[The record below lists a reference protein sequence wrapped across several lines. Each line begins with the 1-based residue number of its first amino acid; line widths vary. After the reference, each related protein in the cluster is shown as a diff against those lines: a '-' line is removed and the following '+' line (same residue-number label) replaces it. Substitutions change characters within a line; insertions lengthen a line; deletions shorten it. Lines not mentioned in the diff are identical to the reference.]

1 MKINLKT
8 FNEFVNEN
16 NELNEAKIEKMSNA
30 WYFEEVKISGFDPVS
45 TIKADKNAT
54 KAGSALAAYWEKGK
68 ALDKSGFDT
77 NDESKL
83 DLSKAKPGDEIEVTL
98 IDSKTDKDYKVKIE
112 IRDTDPISGKAAN
125 FVYAKVYR
133 V

>member
-1 MKINLKT
+1 MKNLPT
-8 FNEFVNEN
+8 FEDFV
-16 NELNEAKIEKMSNA
+16 NEAKIEKMSKA

-45 TIKADKNAT
+45 TIKADKDAT
-54 KAGSALAAYWEKGK
+54 KAGSALAAYWERGK
-68 ALDKSGFDT
+68 ALDKSGFST

-83 DLSKAKPGDEIEVTL
+83 DLSKAKPGDEIEATL

-112 IRDTDPISGKAAN
+112 IRDKDPISGKAAN
-125 FVYAKVYR
+125 SVYAKVYR

>member
-1 MKINLKT
+1 MKYLKT
-8 FNEFVNEN
+8 FEEFV
-16 NELNEAKIEKMSNA
+16 NEAKIEKMSKA

-54 KAGSALAAYWEKGK
+54 KAGSALVAYWEKGK
-68 ALDKSGFDT
+68 ELDKSGFT
-77 NDESKL
+77 INDESIL
-83 DLSKAKPGDEIEVTL
+83 DLSNAKKGDKIEATL

-112 IRDTDPISGKAAN
+112 IRDIDSISGKAAN
-125 FVYAKVYR
+125 FAYVQVYR